1 MRRWT
6 IGAAA
11 SVMVVGAAIL
21 AGAAGAQAPA
31 PQSISLQNT
40 GQGWQPVVF
49 VCDSTNRD
57 RVLTLSAPARDRTAT
72 LTAFAKPGLATRTME
87 VRVGASEAG
96 MSQIWYPLTDANGR
110 TLGNVHAV
118 NPGVVEPG
126 ATTPTV
132 TSIALGDDTSSC
144 RFAPQTRVLGVTPK
158 RSIQI
163 TRTENRGYRYRS
175 YNYDS
180 NLPEVSQPWGGR
192 DTRASLT
199 IDNGRLFAQRGGTRV
214 YQFENGGYVYRV
226 LASTDAT
233 QAGGGVQ
240 VWHAG
245 KLVLAE
251 RFGAYTAA
259 VQP

>member
-1 MRRWT
+1 MRLRA
-6 IGAAA
+6 IAAA
-11 SVMVVGAAIL
+11 MVFGVSAMAAIN
-21 AGAAGAQAPA
+21 AGAH
-31 PQSISLQNT
+31 I

-57 RVLTLSAPARDRTAT
+57 RAFTLSAPGRDRSAT
-72 LTAFAKPGLATRTME
+72 LTAFAKPGLATRTMD
-87 VRVGASEAG
+87 VRVGRSEAG
-96 MSQIWYPLTDANGR
+96 MSQIWYPLTDAGGR
-110 TLGNVHAV
+110 VLGNVHAG

-132 TSIALGDDTSSC
+132 TSITLGEDNSGC
-144 RFAPQTRVLGVTPK
+144 RFAPQTRVLGLTPK

-163 TRTENRGYRYRS
+163 TRTEKSGYRYRS

-180 NLPEVSQPWGGR
+180 NLPEVPQNWGGR

-199 IDNGRLFAQRGGTRV
+199 IDNGRLVTQRGGMRV

-226 LASTDAT
+226 LASVDTAR
-233 QAGGGVQ
+233 AGGGVQ
-240 VWHAG
+240 VWHDG
-245 KLVLAE
+245 RLVLAE

>member
-1 MRRWT
+1 MRAWT

-11 SVMVVGAAIL
+11 VIGLSGAAI
-21 AGAAGAQAPA
+21 AQMREPLT
-31 PQSISLQNT
+31 PGRQSISMQNR

-49 VCDSTNRD
+49 VCDSVNRD
-57 RVLTLSAPARDRTAT
+57 RVFTLSPPARDRTAT

-87 VRVGASEAG
+87 VRVGPSEAG
-96 MSQIWYPLTDANGR
+96 MSQIWYPLTDASGR
-110 TLGNVHAV
+110 ALGNVHAV

-132 TSIALGDDTSSC
+132 TSITLGDDTSGC

-158 RSIQI
+158 RSIQV
-163 TRTENRGYRYRS
+163 TRTERNGYRYRS
-175 YNYDS
+175 YNDDS
-180 NLPEVSQPWGGR
+180 NLPEVPQNWGGR
-192 DTRASLT
+192 DTRASLS
-199 IDNGRLFAQRGGTRV
+199 IDNGRLVAQRGGNRV

-226 LASTDAT
+226 LASTDPA

-240 VWHAG
+240 VWHG
-245 KLVLAE
+245 GRLVLAE
-251 RFGAYTAA
+251 RFGAYTAT